1 MNRFRSSA
9 ILVCAVASAIPGI
22 ALAQS
27 AQRQFSV
34 PAQPLSRALTQLS
47 TQAGVDILF
56 QGNDVGG
63 MQAPALQGRMSAV
76 EAVRRLIAGK
86 ALKVTTTRSG
96 SLIIRPT
103 ERPNRPRRD
112 EARSRPEPVEMSAA
126 QDQSDIVVTGYRVGE
141 TAGGT
146 RIMTAVK
153 DLPMSVE
160 IVNRELIED
169 LGARKIEDAI
179 RYVSGINKVNRN
191 DNLAR
196 GERFAIRGFNSSLI
210 MRNGVPYNVF
220 SDTANIQQIDV
231 VKGANSILYGFND
244 PGGLINFITKAP
256 QDKPGYNVSQT
267 VGTYRYYRTE
277 ADLTGPLF
285 GDTNYRLVG
294 AYTNAGSWLANGKD
308 ETIFV
313 NPVVDIGLTDK
324 TRLVFDYEYRRQ
336 NSRGLREGYPLLFDA
351 KNVAYAYPDLGSRY
365 SPIFPQNRNINR
377 VQNFE
382 ARLTHSF
389 TPTTVLRL
397 VAAHTDIN
405 SDQFN
410 AFSGNILPGS
420 LTQTRTRVYLEQN
433 RQKTDFLFADFS
445 TQFSFLGMKHKL
457 ILGGQHLERSGE
469 GYGKFSDY
477 GPVWDI
483 RTNDYAIHYA
493 IPATRADLMR
503 AVKLTNIAP
512 TKSSGAYIIDQIS
525 LLDDR
530 LHVLAGGRYDRLNG
544 VNRFTPQIGGNYRVN
559 HWLSAYALYSE
570 SFRLN
575 APYTYLDT
583 GEVVTFPPEV
593 GQNREFGFKL
603 DLLDHRL
610 SSTIAFFSLKRKNV
624 LQATASQD
632 PLRPHLNLSGGERS
646 RGVEFDVSGKIGRSL
661 SIFGSYAHTDTKVLS
676 SSNAATIGAP
686 LEGVA
691 RNAASLF
698 AKYDL
703 GEVGPGRL
711 SFNAGT
717 LWREGPI
724 LLLNNIPA
732 NSRIHQD
739 SYIVF
744 DGGIDYDLPGDLT
757 LSIKGTNLGDKA
769 YMDRR
774 SAYAAPREI
783 SFTIRKAF

>member
-1 MNRFRSSA
+1 
-9 ILVCAVASAIPGI
+9 
-22 ALAQS
+22 
-27 AQRQFSV
+27 
-34 PAQPLSRALTQLS
+34 
-47 TQAGVDILF
+47 
-56 QGNDVGG
+56 
-63 MQAPALQGRMSAV
+63 MQAPALRGRMTAIN
-76 EAVRRLIAGK
+76 AVRRLIAGK
-86 ALKVTTTRSG
+86 TLVVTTTPSG
-96 SLIIRPT
+96 SLVIRSSGART
-103 ERPNRPRRD
+103 KNRQEGDDSHRK
-112 EARSRPEPVEMSAA
+112 PVA
-126 QDQSDIVVTGYRVGE
+126 QTTPAQEGTDIVVTGYRVGE

-256 QDKPGYNVSQT
+256 QDKPGYSVSQT

-294 AYTNAGSWLANGKD
+294 AYTNSGSWLANGKD

-313 NPVVDIGLTDK
+313 NPVVDIGLTDN
-324 TRLVFDYEYRRQ
+324 TRLVLDYEYRRQ

-365 SPIFPQNRNINR
+365 SPIFPQNRNINK

-397 VAAHTDIN
+397 VAAHTDIRA
-405 SDQFN
+405 DQFN

-445 TQFSFLGMKHKL
+445 TQFSFLGMQHKV
-457 ILGGQHLERSGE
+457 ILGGQHLERSGQ
-469 GYGKFSDY
+469 GYGRFSDY
-477 GPVWDI
+477 GPVWNI
-483 RTNDYAIHYA
+483 RTNDYAVHYA
-493 IPATRADLMR
+493 IPATRADMMKNVR
-503 AVKLTNIAP
+503 LTDTAP
-512 TKSSGAYIIDQIS
+512 TKSSGVYIIDQIS

-544 VNRFTPQIGGNYRVN
+544 VGRFTPQIGGNVRLN
-559 HWLSAYALYSE
+559 DWLSAYALYSE

-593 GQNREFGFKL
+593 GQNREFGFKF
-603 DLLDHRL
+603 DLFGHRL
-610 SSTIAFFSLKRKNV
+610 SSTLAFFSLKRTNV

-646 RGVEFDVSGKIGRSL
+646 RGVEFDVSGKISRSL
-661 SIFGSYAHTDTKVLS
+661 SIFGSYAYTDTKVLS
-676 SSNAATIGAP
+676 SSNAATVGAP

-691 RNAASLF
+691 KNAASLF

-703 GEVGPGRL
+703 GDVGPGRL
-711 SFNAGT
+711 SLNAGT

-732 NSRIHQD
+732 NSLIHQD

-744 DGGIDYDLPGDLT
+744 DGGIDYELPGRLT
-757 LSIKGTNLGDKA
+757 FSIKSTNIGNKA

-774 SAYAAPREI
+774 SAYAAPREVF
-783 SFTIRKAF
+783 FTIRKAF